1 MARPKSPCGTPAAY
15 RRHLREGEDACIPCR
30 DAHNAA
36 HRDEAEKRRQFA
48 AGAPVDST
56 PRLSSASVPPN
67 APLPSDTRVSDLR
80 RLREVLSTAITTV
93 EDPKDLAALS
103 RELRQVLQE
112 LEKVEVVDTEPV
124 QGVVVDEFEAARQR
138 RAARASGA

>member
-1 MARPKSPCGTPAAY
+1 MARPKSPCGTPASY

-36 HRDEAEKRRQFA
+36 HRAEAEKRRNS
-48 AGAPVDST
+48 AGGSPPATAPPVVAL
-56 PRLSSASVPPN
+56 PGVPVSSA
-67 APLPSDTRVSDLR
+67 TRVSDLR

-93 EDPKDLAALS
+93 KDPKDLATLS

-112 LEKVEVVDTEPV
+112 LEKVEVVDTEPI

>member
-15 RRHLREGEDACIPCR
+15 RRHLRDGEDACIPCR

-36 HRDEAEKRRQFA
+36 HRAEAEKRRNS
-48 AGAPVDST
+48 AGGSPSVVSRPDAPA
-56 PRLSSASVPPN
+56 PSA
-67 APLPSDTRVSDLR
+67 TRVSDLR
-80 RLREVLSTAITTV
+80 RLREVLSTAITDA
-93 EDPKDLAALS
+93 EEPKDLATLS

-112 LEKVEVVDTEPV
+112 LEKVEVVDTEPI